1 MNIADRIQSLR
12 KSKGISQ
19 EQLAD
24 AVGVSRQAVSK
35 WESEQSIPDLEK
47 VIIMSNYFG
56 VTTDYILKGIEPIE
70 LDETKKGIEPIG
82 LNRAKT
88 GFKISNRVKAGV
100 CTALGLAVNLV
111 VYIMSRFVE
120 VPIPYNYI
128 ENGQKMYGLSGD
140 RVGHSYRY
148 FVAHYDLEFLM
159 VLSWIMV
166 VVGLVWLLL
175 STRRV
180 RE

>member
-56 VTTDYILKGIEPIE
+56 VTTDYIL
-70 LDETKKGIEPIG
+70 KGIEPIG